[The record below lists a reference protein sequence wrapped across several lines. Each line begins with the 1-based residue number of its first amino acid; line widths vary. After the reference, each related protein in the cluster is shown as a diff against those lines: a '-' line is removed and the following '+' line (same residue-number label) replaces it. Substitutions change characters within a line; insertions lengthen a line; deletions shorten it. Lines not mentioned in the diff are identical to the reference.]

1 MPGTTG
7 HSIGEPLAPSADS
20 ADAPPSGFSRLA
32 DYIARSPFSRGSI
45 YELNQSAGDHYR
57 ERSRP
62 CRQGSSRLVFGQA
75 PARLIAAA
83 QRVHRGEVR
92 IADLPLHQ
100 IRQAMTPLNDYR
112 NHLMLARNWGI
123 TDLYNAYFHEPASQ
137 LAKHHQALDALVLK
151 AYDWKAS
158 EDILRNLLDLNL
170 ELAEREAAGEK
181 VVGPWAPA

>member
-45 YELNQSAGDHYR
+45 YELNQSAWDHYR

-62 CRQGSSRLVFGQA
+62 RRQGSIRLVIGQA

-83 QRVHRGEVR
+83 QRVHRGEMR
-92 IADLPLHQ
+92 IADLPVHQ
-100 IRQAMTPLNDYR
+100 IRQAMTTLNDYR
-112 NHLMLARNWGI
+112 NDLMVAKNWGI
-123 TDLYNAYFHEPASQ
+123 TDFYNALLPRIRQPAR
-137 LAKHHQALDALVLK
+137 QAPPGGRCPGAQGP
-151 AYDWKAS
+151 
-158 EDILRNLLDLNL
+158 RL
-170 ELAEREAAGEK
+170 EVQRRH
-181 VVGPWAPA
+181 PQQPPRP